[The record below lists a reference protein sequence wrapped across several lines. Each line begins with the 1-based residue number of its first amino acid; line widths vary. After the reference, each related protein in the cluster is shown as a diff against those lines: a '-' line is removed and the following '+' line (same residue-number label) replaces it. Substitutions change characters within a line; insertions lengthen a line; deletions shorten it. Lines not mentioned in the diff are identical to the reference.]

1 MMKFIVVLLSVGVL
15 FSLSACDD
23 KPPKKK
29 RTVQPRVV
37 TKKTSIP
44 AVEVAEEVE
53 SSKQPVFRYV
63 SNERR
68 DPFTSLM
75 VVREPIQGDDE
86 PKTPL
91 QKFGVKELRL
101 TAIVSGKGQTRAMV
115 IAPDKKAYILTVG
128 IKVGRNQG
136 YVKEITA
143 DEVVVEEQFRDFSGG
158 VRTEVKRITLSR
170 GEGK

>member
-15 FSLSACDD
+15 FSLTACDD
-23 KPPKKK
+23 KPQKKK
-29 RTVQPRVV
+29 RTVQPRAVIN
-37 TKKTSIP
+37 KTSVP
-44 AVEVAEEVE
+44 VVDVVEVVD
-53 SSKQPVFRYV
+53 SSKSPAFRYV
-63 SNERR
+63 SNDRR

-75 VVREPIQGDDE
+75 VVREPLQRDDE